1 MASISFVI
9 DNQEETLGYEL
20 SIQKAWVKVA
30 LSDYKS
36 EFLRVYDFMTFFDG
50 ENVKIKELYND
61 HSYMFENKTSLVNI
75 KVKYL
80 NKFDLIQPENPLIIK
95 YAKFL
100 FDNYKEKF
108 P

>member
-1 MASISFVI
+1 
-9 DNQEETLGYEL
+9 
-20 SIQKAWVKVA
+20 
-30 LSDYKS
+30 
-36 EFLRVYDFMTFFDG
+36 
-50 ENVKIKELYND
+50 
-61 HSYMFENKTSLVNI
+61 MFENKTSLVNI